1 VPSDVGRE
9 RYREGSF
16 KWVGEA
22 QGYWFSC
29 NKGLFGV
36 ELSTSLILIKPA
48 CEGFTNH
55 KGLGEFLFLIFACD
69 TWMYNGEK
77 HGYI

>member
-16 KWVGEA
+16 KWVGKA

-29 NKGLFGV
+29 NKGLFEV

-48 CEGFTNH
+48 CEGFTNL
-55 KGLGEFLFLIFACD
+55 KGLGEFLFLIFSSDRGCIMGKNMD
-69 TWMYNGEK
+69 
-77 HGYI
+77 IF